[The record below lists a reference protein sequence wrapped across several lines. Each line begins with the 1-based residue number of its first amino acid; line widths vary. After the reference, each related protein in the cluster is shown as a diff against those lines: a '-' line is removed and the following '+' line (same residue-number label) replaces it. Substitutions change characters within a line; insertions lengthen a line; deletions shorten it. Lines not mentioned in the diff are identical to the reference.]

1 MFLLVVIVIYL
12 HAINHNI
19 KVKKQFVRQNKDC
32 IFNYYLTIKTK
43 VMSKKK
49 QKQETMTV
57 ETVVI
62 ENVTEATVTTTK
74 RRGRPVVESSV
85 RQLKLA
91 AQAARGEVKRGR
103 PTNPNSN
110 RQTKIAARMIVIANG
125 GEVKRGR
132 PKMIKEEVVA

>member
-1 MFLLVVIVIYL
+1 
-12 HAINHNI
+12 
-19 KVKKQFVRQNKDC
+19 
-32 IFNYYLTIKTK
+32 
-43 VMSKKK
+43 MSKK

-91 AQAARGEVKRGR
+91 AQATRGEVKRGR
-103 PTNPNSN
+103 PANPNSN

-132 PKMIKEEVVA
+132 PKMIKEVVA

>member
-1 MFLLVVIVIYL
+1 
-12 HAINHNI
+12 
-19 KVKKQFVRQNKDC
+19 
-32 IFNYYLTIKTK
+32 
-43 VMSKKK
+43 MSKKK